1 VGHRNDAGRGP
12 QNLSGLEGL
21 SDPTG
26 SGPAEGSLTQ
36 PTPTAGLRTVQ
47 IELRLFA
54 SLRKQLP
61 PGSPRGK
68 CALDLADGS
77 TIGDVLVRMNIPRAS
92 AQMILVN
99 GDHDRDFDRALH
111 DGDVLSIFPPVAGG

>member
-1 VGHRNDAGRGP
+1 M
-12 QNLSGLEGL
+12 
-21 SDPTG
+21 T
-26 SGPAEGSLTQ
+26 
-36 PTPTAGLRTVQ
+36 

-68 CALDLADGS
+68 CALELRDGS
-77 TIGDVLVRMNIPRAS
+77 TIGDVLQRMGIPHPS

-99 GDHDRDFDRALH
+99 GEHDRDFDRVLR
-111 DGDVLSIFPPVAGG
+111 DGDVLSVFPPVAGG

>member
-1 VGHRNDAGRGP
+1 MR
-12 QNLSGLEGL
+12 
-21 SDPTG
+21 
-26 SGPAEGSLTQ
+26 
-36 PTPTAGLRTVQ
+36 

-68 CALDLADGS
+68 CALDLPEEA
-77 TIGDVLVRMNIPRAS
+77 TIGDVLQRMDIPRPS
-92 AQMILVN
+92 AQMVLVN
-99 GDHDRDFDRALH
+99 GDHDRDFDRVLH